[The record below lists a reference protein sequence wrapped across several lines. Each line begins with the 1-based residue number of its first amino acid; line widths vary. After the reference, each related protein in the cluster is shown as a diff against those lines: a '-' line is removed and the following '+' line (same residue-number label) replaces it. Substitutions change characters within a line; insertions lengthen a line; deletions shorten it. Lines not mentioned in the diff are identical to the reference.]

1 MTGAGP
7 GMAMTGIEAPSMNIQ
22 PTAATRSSFGIGEP
36 IQRKEDPKLLR
47 GEGRYTDDI
56 NLPGQAYAYILRSS
70 IAHGRIKSIDTSEA
84 ARMPGVLAVYTGAD
98 MKPYGTLQSALPF
111 KSRDGSDLKKPGRP
125 ALPTDKVRFVGD
137 PIACVVAETLLQAK
151 DAAEAIGVDIE
162 PLPVV
167 TTPEQATAPGAP
179 ALFEDVPGNVCLDFH
194 YGDTEKVNAAF
205 AQAAHKVKLKLRN
218 TRLIVNAMEP
228 RAAIGSFDK
237 SNERYTLHTVSQGV
251 MGMKAGIVNVMKT
264 TPDKVHIITGNVG
277 GSFGMKAQVYPEYIC
292 ILHAARALGRPVK
305 WTDERSSSFMSDNHG
320 RDHEQTAE
328 LALDAEG
335 HFLAI
340 RLSGYGNLGGFQGAM
355 SPQPPT
361 LNIVRNV
368 ISLYRTPVMEVSTK
382 CVFTNTTFVSPY
394 RGAGRPEGNYFM
406 ERLID
411 YAAAECGFDRI
422 ELRRKNQIRKSEIP
436 WKAASGA
443 TYDSGDFPAILKQA
457 LEVSDFKGFN
467 KRKRES
473 KKNGKLRGIGVGCY
487 LEVTAPANKE
497 MGGIS
502 FDADG
507 GVTIRTGTLDYGQ
520 GHATPFA
527 QVLSEK
533 LGVPFEKIRLL
544 QGDSDELIAGGGT
557 GGSRSMM
564 NSGMAI
570 VEASAKVIEQGKQI
584 ASHALEASASDI
596 EFKDGR
602 FTVAGTDRSVGIM
615 ELAQKVRSGAI
626 KLPPDAPQSLDVK
639 HVSDG
644 APAAYPNGCHVCE
657 VEIDPETG
665 NTEIV
670 KYTAVN
676 DFGTIINPMLV
687 DGQTH
692 GGVVQG
698 IGQTLLEHTVYDEQ
712 GQLLSGSYMDY
723 ALPRA
728 IHAPDFVVRSHPV
741 PAKTNPLGVKGCGE
755 AGCAGSL
762 TSIMNAVVDALSVYG
777 IKHIDMPA
785 TPQRVWQA
793 IQDAKRAQPKQ

>member
-1 MTGAGP
+1 
-7 GMAMTGIEAPSMNIQ
+7 MNIQ
-22 PTAATRSSFGIGEP
+22 DTATTRSRYGIGNP
-36 IQRKEDPKLLR
+36 VLRKEDPTLLR

-56 NLPGQAYAYILRSS
+56 NLPGQAYAYILRSNV
-70 IAHGRIKSIDTSEA
+70 AHGRIKSINTDSA
-84 ARMPGVLAVYTGAD
+84 KRMPGVLGIYTGAD
-98 MKPYGTLQSALPF
+98 VKGYGTLQSALPF
-111 KSRDGSDLKKPGRP
+111 KSRDGSDMKKPPRP

-137 PIACVVAETLLQAK
+137 PIACVVAQTLLQAK
-151 DAAEAIGVDIE
+151 DAAEAIEVDIE

-167 TTPEQATAPGAP
+167 TKPDQAVAAGAP
-179 ALFEDVPGNVCLDFH
+179 TIFDDAPGNVALDFH
-194 YGDTEKVNAAF
+194 YGDSEKVNAAF
-205 AQAAHKVKLKLRN
+205 ADAAHKVKLKLQN
-218 TRLIVNAMEP
+218 TRMVVNAIEP
-228 RAAIGSFDK
+228 RAAIGSYDAAQ
-237 SNERYTLHTVSQGV
+237 ERFTLHSVSQGV
-251 MGMKAGIVNVMKT
+251 MGLKAGLVNAMKVA
-264 TPDKVHIITGNVG
+264 PEKMHVITGNVG

-305 WTDERSSSFMSDNHG
+305 WTDERSTSFVSDNHG

-335 HFLAI
+335 HFLAL
-340 RLSGYGNLGGFQGAM
+340 RLGGFGNLGGFQGAM

-368 ISLYRTPVMEVSTK
+368 ISLYRTPLLEVSTK

-411 YAAAECGFDRI
+411 YAAAETGIDRI
-422 ELRRKNQIRKSEIP
+422 ELRRRNQIRKSEIP

-443 TYDSGDFPAILKQA
+443 TYDSGDFPAILRQA
-457 LEVSDFKGFN
+457 LDVSDWKGFS

-473 KKNGKLRGIGVGCY
+473 KKRGLVRGIGVGCY

-507 GVTIRTGTLDYGQ
+507 GITIRTGTLDYGQ
-520 GHATPFA
+520 GHASPFA

-533 LGVPFEKIRLL
+533 LGVPFERIRLL
-544 QGDSDELIAGGGT
+544 QGDSDELLAGGGT

-570 VEASAKVIEQGKQI
+570 VEAADQVVEQGKQI
-584 ASHALEASASDI
+584 ASHALEASAGDI

-602 FTVAGTDRSVGIM
+602 FVVAGTDRAIDIM
-615 ELAQKVRSGAI
+615 ELAGKVRSGSV
-626 KLPPDAPQSLDVK
+626 KLPPDAPQSLDVA
-639 HVSDG
+639 HVSEG

-657 VEIDPETG
+657 VEIDPQTG
-665 NTEIV
+665 VVQIA

-698 IGQTLLEHTVYDEQ
+698 IGQTLLEHTVYDED
-712 GQLLSGSYMDY
+712 GQLLSGSFMDY
-723 ALPRA
+723 AMPKA
-728 IHAPDFVVRSHPV
+728 HHVPEFAVISHPV

-762 TSIMNAVVDALSVYG
+762 TSIMNAVVDALSAYG

-793 IQDAKRAQPKQ
+793 IQDAQKKQ

>member
-1 MTGAGP
+1 
-7 GMAMTGIEAPSMNIQ
+7 MNIQ
-22 PTAATRSSFGIGEP
+22 DTAKTRSAYAIGQP
-36 IQRKEDPKLLR
+36 ALRKEDGTLLR
-47 GEGRYTDDI
+47 GQGRYTDDI
-56 NLPGQAYAYILRSS
+56 DLPGQAYAFILRSRY
-70 IAHGRIKSIDTSEA
+70 AHGRIKSIDTTA
-84 ARMPGVLAVYTGAD
+84 AKAMPGVLGIYTGTDVAA
-98 MKPYGTLQSALPF
+98 YGTLQSALPF
-111 KSRDGSDLKKPGRP
+111 KNKDGSDMKKPPRP
-125 ALPTDKVRFVGD
+125 ALPSDKVRFVGD
-137 PIACVVAETLLQAK
+137 PIACVVAQTLLQAK
-151 DAAEAIGVDIE
+151 DAAEAIEVDIE

-167 TTPEQATAPGAP
+167 TKPEQAVAAGAP
-179 ALFEDVPGNVCLDFH
+179 VLFDDVPGNIALDFH
-194 YGDTEKVNAAF
+194 YGDSEKVAAAF
-205 AQAAHKVKLKLRN
+205 AGAAHKVKLKLLN
-218 TRLIVNAMEP
+218 TRMIVNTIEP
-228 RAAIGSFDK
+228 RAAIGSYDAAK
-237 SNERYTLHTVSQGV
+237 ERFTLHSCSQGV
-251 MGMKAGIVNVMKT
+251 MGLKAGLVGVMKV
-264 TPDKVHIITGNVG
+264 TPDKMHVVTGNVG
-277 GSFGMKAQVYPEYIC
+277 GSFGMKAQVYPEYVC

-305 WTDERSSSFMSDNHG
+305 WTDERSTSFVSDNHG

-328 LALDAEG
+328 LALDKDG
-335 HFLAI
+335 HFLAL

-368 ISLYRTPVMEVSTK
+368 ISLYRTPLMEVSTK

-411 YAAAECGFDRI
+411 YAAAQTGIDRI
-422 ELRRKNQIRKSEIP
+422 ELRRKNQIRKGDIP
-436 WKAASGA
+436 FKAASGA
-443 TYDSGDFPAILKQA
+443 TYDSGDFPAILRQA
-457 LEVSDFKGFN
+457 LEASDWKGFN

-473 KKNGKLRGIGVGCY
+473 KKRGRVRGIGVGCY

-533 LGVPFEKIRLL
+533 LGVPFEKVRLL

-564 NSGMAI
+564 NSGQAI

-584 ASHALEASASDI
+584 ASHALEASAGDI
-596 EFKDGR
+596 EFKDGE
-602 FTVAGTDRSVGIM
+602 FIVAGTDRSIGIM
-615 ELAQKVRSGAI
+615 ELADKVRTGGVR
-626 KLPPDAPQSLDVK
+626 LPTDGPQSLDVK

-657 VEIDPETG
+657 VEVDPDTG
-665 NTEIV
+665 NIEVV

-728 IHAPDFVVRSHPV
+728 HNVPDFAVLSHPV

-793 IQDAKRAQPKQ
+793 IQDCKNQDAQKK

>member
-1 MTGAGP
+1 
-7 GMAMTGIEAPSMNIQ
+7 MNIQ
-22 PTAATRSSFGIGEP
+22 DTAKNRSAYAVGQP
-36 IQRKEDPKLLR
+36 AMRKEDPKLLR

-56 NLPGQAYAYILRSS
+56 DLPNQAHAYVLRSS
-70 IAHGRIKSIDTSEA
+70 IAHGRIKSIDTA
-84 ARMPGVLAVYTGAD
+84 AAKAMPGVLAVYTGAD
-98 MKPYGTLQSALPF
+98 VTAYGTLQSALPF
-111 KSRDGSDLKKPGRP
+111 KSRDGSDMKKPGRP
-125 ALPTDKVRFVGD
+125 ALPRDKVRFVGD
-137 PIACVVAETLLQAK
+137 PIACVVAQTLLQAK
-151 DAAEAIGVDIE
+151 DAAEAIVVDIE
-162 PLPVV
+162 PLAVV
-167 TTPEQATAPGAP
+167 TEPEQAMAPGAP
-179 ALFEDVPGNVCLDFH
+179 AIFEDVPGNVALDFH
-194 YGDTEKVNAAF
+194 FGDAEKVEAAF
-205 AQAAHKVKLKLRN
+205 AQAAHKVKLRLRN
-218 TRLIVNAMEP
+218 TRMIVNTIEP
-228 RAAIGSFDK
+228 RAAIGSYDPA
-237 SNERYTLHTVSQGV
+237 NERFTLHSVAQGV
-251 MGMKAGIVNVMKT
+251 MGMKAGLVNVLKT
-264 TPDKVHIITGNVG
+264 TPDKVHVITGNVG

-292 ILHAARALGRPVK
+292 ILHAARELKRPVK
-305 WTDERSSSFMSDNHG
+305 WTDERSSSFVSDNHG
-320 RDHEQTAE
+320 RDHVQTAE
-328 LALDAEG
+328 LAMDAEG
-335 HFLAI
+335 HFLAL

-368 ISLYRTPVMEVSTK
+368 ISLYRTPLLEVSTK

-406 ERLID
+406 ERLVD
-411 YAAAECGFDRI
+411 YAAAETGFDRL
-422 ELRRKNQIRKSEIP
+422 ELRRKNQIRKGDIP
-436 WKAASGA
+436 YKSASGA
-443 TYDSGDFPAILKQA
+443 TYDSGDFPAILRQA
-457 LEVSDFKGFN
+457 LEVSDWKGFN

-473 KKNGKLRGIGVGCY
+473 KKRGKLRGIGVGCY

-507 GVTIRTGTLDYGQ
+507 GITIRTGTLDYGQ

-527 QVLSEK
+527 QVLCER
-533 LGVPFEKIRLL
+533 LGVPFENVRIL
-544 QGDSDELIAGGGT
+544 QGDSDELLAGGGT

-564 NSGMAI
+564 NSGQAI

-584 ASHALEASASDI
+584 ASHALEASPGDI
-596 EFKDGR
+596 EFEDGT
-602 FTVAGTDRSVGIM
+602 FTVAGTDRSIGIM
-615 ELAQKVRSGAI
+615 ELAEKVRAGAV
-626 KLPPDAPQSLDVK
+626 KLPPDAPQSLDVA

-644 APAAYPNGCHVCE
+644 APSAYPNGCHVCE
-657 VEIDPETG
+657 VEVDSDTG
-665 NTEIV
+665 HTEIV

-698 IGQTLLEHTVYDEQ
+698 IGQTLMEHTVYDED
-712 GQLLSGSYMDY
+712 GQLLSGSFLDY

-728 IHAPDFVVRSHPV
+728 HNVPDFAVLSHPV

-785 TPQRVWQA
+785 SPQRVWQA
-793 IQDAKRAQPKQ
+793 IQDAKAKQ

>member
-1 MTGAGP
+1 
-7 GMAMTGIEAPSMNIQ
+7 
-22 PTAATRSSFGIGEP
+22 
-36 IQRKEDPKLLR
+36 
-47 GEGRYTDDI
+47 
-56 NLPGQAYAYILRSS
+56 
-70 IAHGRIKSIDTSEA
+70 
-84 ARMPGVLAVYTGAD
+84 
-98 MKPYGTLQSALPF
+98 
-111 KSRDGSDLKKPGRP
+111 
-125 ALPTDKVRFVGD
+125 
-137 PIACVVAETLLQAK
+137 
-151 DAAEAIGVDIE
+151 
-162 PLPVV
+162 
-167 TTPEQATAPGAP
+167 
-179 ALFEDVPGNVCLDFH
+179 
-194 YGDTEKVNAAF
+194 
-205 AQAAHKVKLKLRN
+205 
-218 TRLIVNAMEP
+218 
-228 RAAIGSFDK
+228 
-237 SNERYTLHTVSQGV
+237 
-251 MGMKAGIVNVMKT
+251 MGLKAGLVNVMKVA
-264 TPDKVHIITGNVG
+264 PDKVHVITANVG
-277 GSFGMKAQVYPEYIC
+277 GSFGMKAQVYPEYVC
-292 ILHAARALGRPVK
+292 ILHAARVLGRPVK
-305 WTDERSSSFMSDNHG
+305 WTDERSSSFVSDNHG

-335 HFLAI
+335 KFLAL
-340 RLSGYGNLGGFQGAM
+340 RLAGFGNLGGFQGAM
-355 SPQPPT
+355 APQPPT

-368 ISLYRTPVMEVSTK
+368 ISLYRTPLLEVSTK

-411 YAAAECGFDRI
+411 YAAAETGIDRI
-422 ELRRKNQIRKSEIP
+422 ELRRRNQIRKSEIP

-457 LEVSDFKGFN
+457 LDIADWKGFN
-467 KRKRES
+467 RRKRDS
-473 KKNGKLRGIGVGCY
+473 KKQGLLRGIGVGCY

-507 GVTIRTGTLDYGQ
+507 GITIRTGTLDYGQ
-520 GHATPFA
+520 GHASPFA

-533 LGVPFEKIRLL
+533 LGVPFERIRLL
-544 QGDSDELIAGGGT
+544 QGDSDELLAGGGT

-570 VEASAKVIEQGKQI
+570 VEAAAKVVEQGKQI
-584 ASHALEASASDI
+584 ASHALEASAGDI
-596 EFKDGR
+596 EFDGGR
-602 FTVAGTDRSVGIM
+602 FVVAGTDRSIGIM
-615 ELAQKVRSGAI
+615 ELADKLHSGGI
-626 KLPPDAPQSLDVK
+626 RLPPDGPQSLDVA

-644 APAAYPNGCHVCE
+644 APAAYPNGCHICE
-657 VEIDPETG
+657 VEIDPQTG
-665 NTEIV
+665 NVQIA

-676 DFGTIINPMLV
+676 DFGTVINPMLV

-723 ALPRA
+723 AMPKA
-728 IHAPDFVVRSHPV
+728 HHVPDFAVHSHPV

-785 TPQRVWQA
+785 SPQRVWQA
-793 IQDAKRAQPKQ
+793 IQDAQKRQ

>member
-1 MTGAGP
+1 
-7 GMAMTGIEAPSMNIQ
+7 MNIQ
-22 PTAATRSSFGIGEP
+22 DTASNRYAIG
-36 IQRKEDPKLLR
+36 QSVLRAEDPKLLR

-70 IAHGRIKSIDTSEA
+70 IAHGRIKSINTAEA
-84 ARMPGVLAVYTGAD
+84 KKMPGVLAIYTGED
-98 MKPYGTLQSALPF
+98 VKGYGTLQSALPF
-111 KSRDGSDLKKPGRP
+111 KSRDGSDLKKPPRA

-151 DAAEAIGVDIE
+151 DAAEAIEVDIE
-162 PLPVV
+162 ALPVV
-167 TTPEQATAPGAP
+167 TKPDQAVAPGAP
-179 ALFEDVPGNVCLDFH
+179 TLFDDVPGNLALDFH
-194 YGDTEKVNAAF
+194 YGDSEKVSAAF
-205 AQAAHKVKLKLRN
+205 ASAAHKVKLTIQN
-218 TRLIVNAMEP
+218 TRLIVNAIEP
-228 RAAIGSFDK
+228 RSAIASYDPK
-237 SNERYTLHTVSQGV
+237 SERFTQYSVSQGV
-251 MGMKAGIVNVMKT
+251 MGMKAGLVNVLKT
-264 TPDKVHIITGNVG
+264 TPDKVHVFTGNVG

-292 ILHAARALGRPVK
+292 IHHAARALGRPVK
-305 WTDERSSSFMSDNHG
+305 WTDERSSSFVSDNHG

-328 LALDAEG
+328 LALDPEG
-335 HFLAI
+335 RFLAL

-368 ISLYRTPVMEVSTK
+368 AGLYRTPLLEVSTK
-382 CVFTNTTFVSPY
+382 CVFTNTSFVSPY

-411 YAAAECGFDRI
+411 YAAAETGFDRI

-436 WKAASGA
+436 YKASSGA

-457 LEVSDFKGFN
+457 LEVSDWKGFN

-473 KKNGKLRGIGVGCY
+473 KKAGKLRGIGIGCY

-502 FDADG
+502 FESDG

-520 GHATPFA
+520 GHASPFA

-533 LGVPFEKIRLL
+533 LGVPGERVRIL
-544 QGDSDELIAGGGT
+544 QGDSDELLAGGGT

-570 VEASAKVIEQGKQI
+570 VEATAKVIEQGKQI
-584 ASHALEASASDI
+584 ASHALEASPGDI
-596 EFKDGR
+596 EFKNGK
-602 FTVAGTDRSVGIM
+602 FVVAGTDREIGIM
-615 ELAQKVRSGAI
+615 ELAQKIRAGL
-626 KLPPDAPQSLDVK
+626 KLPSDGPQSLDVK
-639 HVSDG
+639 HVSEG

-657 VEIDPETG
+657 VEVDSDTG
-665 NTEIV
+665 NIEIV
-670 KYTAVN
+670 KYVAVN
-676 DFGTIINPMLV
+676 DFGTVINPMLV
-687 DGQTH
+687 EGQTH
-692 GGVVQG
+692 GGVMQG

-712 GQLLSGSYMDY
+712 GQLLTGSYMDY
-723 ALPRA
+723 AMPKA
-728 IHAPDFVVRSHPV
+728 HHTPNFEVHSHPV
-741 PAKTNPLGVKGCGE
+741 PATTNPLGVKGCGE

-793 IQDAKRAQPKQ
+793 IQDAQKGAQTRQ

>member
-1 MTGAGP
+1 
-7 GMAMTGIEAPSMNIQ
+7 MNIQ
-22 PTAATRSSFGIGEP
+22 DTAKTRSAYAIGQP
-36 IQRKEDPKLLR
+36 ALRKEDGTLLR
-47 GEGRYTDDI
+47 GQGRYTDDI
-56 NLPGQAYAYILRSS
+56 NLPGQAYAYILRSNV
-70 IAHGRIKSIDTSEA
+70 AHGRIKSIGTA
-84 ARMPGVLAVYTGAD
+84 AAKAMPGVLGIYTGAD
-98 MKPYGTLQSALPF
+98 VAQYGTLQSALPF
-111 KSRDGSDLKKPGRP
+111 KSRDGSDMKKPPRP

-137 PIACVVAETLLQAK
+137 PIACVVAATLLQAK
-151 DAAEAIGVDIE
+151 DAAEAIEVDIG

-167 TTPEQATAPGAP
+167 TKPEQAVASGAP
-179 ALFEDVPGNVCLDFH
+179 VLFDDAPGNVALDFH
-194 YGDTEKVNAAF
+194 YGDSEKVAAAF
-205 AQAAHKVKLKLRN
+205 AGAAHKVKLKLLN
-218 TRLIVNAMEP
+218 TRMIVNAIEP
-228 RAAIGSFDK
+228 RAAIGSFDAAK
-237 SNERYTLHTVSQGV
+237 ERFTLHSCSQGV
-251 MGMKAGIVNVMKT
+251 MGMKAGITAAMKT

-292 ILHAARALGRPVK
+292 ILHAAKTLGRPVK
-305 WTDERSSSFMSDNHG
+305 WTDERSSSFVSDNHG

-335 HFLAI
+335 HFLAL
-340 RLSGYGNLGGFQGAM
+340 RLAGYGNLGGFQGAM

-368 ISLYRTPVMEVSTK
+368 ISLYRTPLMEVSTK

-411 YAAAECGFDRI
+411 YAAAETGFDRI
-422 ELRRKNQIRKSEIP
+422 ELRRKNQIRKGDIP
-436 WKAASGA
+436 YKAASGA

-457 LEVSDFKGFN
+457 LEASDWKDFN

-473 KKNGKLRGIGVGCY
+473 KKRGRVRGIGVGCY

-507 GVTIRTGTLDYGQ
+507 GVTLRTGTLDYGQ

-533 LGVPFEKIRLL
+533 LGVPFEKVRLL

-564 NSGMAI
+564 NSGQAI

-584 ASHALEASASDI
+584 ASQALEASAGDI
-596 EFKDGR
+596 EFKDGE
-602 FTVAGTDRSVGIM
+602 FIVAGTDRKIGIM
-615 ELAQKVRSGAI
+615 ELADKVRSGAVKI
-626 KLPPDAPQSLDVK
+626 PAEGPQSLDVK

-657 VEIDPETG
+657 VEVDPDTG
-665 NTEIV
+665 NIEIV

-698 IGQTLLEHTVYDEQ
+698 IGQTLLENTVYDEQ

-728 IHAPDFVVRSHPV
+728 HNVPDFAVLSHPV

-793 IQDAKRAQPKQ
+793 IQDAKRKQ